1 MMLGDDLFLFLF
13 MFLVE
18 FIVSCCDFYQKV
30 GSFIC
35 LILPVPPTS
44 PNNVLPLDDENV

>member
-1 MMLGDDLFLFLF
+1 MLGDDLFLFLF

-18 FIVSCCDFYQKV
+18 LIVSCCDFYQKV

-35 LILPVPPTS
+35 LILPVHPTS